1 MELFK
6 FGATLS
12 RMNRQSGK
20 PLTLGVYKVAWQRD
34 AEVTA
39 LA

>member
-12 RMNRQSGK
+12 RIYRQSGK
-20 PLTLGVYKVAWQRD
+20 HLASGVYKVAWQRD